1 MDVYDEE
8 ILNFW
13 KSLRPQDLLDAEALE
28 KVKMNR

>member
-13 KSLRPQDLLDAEALE
+13 KSQRPQHLLDAEALE
-28 KVKMNR
+28 KVKTHR